1 MLNKKQNLK
10 SGKSKDKEK
19 ELVRKKK
26 RGNQQKW
33 ERIDEE
39 KLSNW
44 IFWCCSFHETKAKK
58 KEKEKETK
66 TRNKKETKK
75 ERQEGRNKE
84 KKNRETEKEKV
95 KKGEA
100 KKG

>member
-10 SGKSKDKEK
+10 SGKSEDKEK
-19 ELVRKKK
+19 EFVRKKK

-44 IFWCCSFHETKAKK
+44 IFWCGSFHETKAKK
-58 KEKEKETK
+58 KEKEKRDK
-66 TRNKKETKK
+66 IKKQKGSKK
-75 ERQEGRNKE
+75 
-84 KKNRETEKEKV
+84 
-95 KKGEA
+95 
-100 KKG
+100 